1 MFIIFIVLKNKDKE
15 NVKKLQEYKSYIFQ
29 L

>member
-1 MFIIFIVLKNKDKE
+1 MFIILLVLKNKEKE